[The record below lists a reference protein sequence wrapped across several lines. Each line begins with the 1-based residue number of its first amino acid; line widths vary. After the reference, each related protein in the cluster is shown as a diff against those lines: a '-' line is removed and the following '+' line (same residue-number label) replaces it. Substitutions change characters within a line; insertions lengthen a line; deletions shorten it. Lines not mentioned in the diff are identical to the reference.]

1 MVKSLLP
8 LVLKQ
13 VNAALVATRS
23 IIHMQNCAF
32 LTLLK
37 IVKVFN
43 QELMKEDTQN
53 DMKRVSV
60 NVDQMQMFEIIN
72 NVRMMINAGVN
83 AKN

>member
-13 VNAALVATRS
+13 VNAALVATIS

-60 NVDQMQMFEIIN
+60 NVDQMQMFVIIN
-72 NVRMMINAGVN
+72 NVRMMINAGVK
-83 AKN
+83 AKS

>member
-13 VNAALVATRS
+13 VNAALVATIS

-60 NVDQMQMFEIIN
+60 NVDQMQMFVIIN

>member
-13 VNAALVATRS
+13 VNAALVATIS

-60 NVDQMQMFEIIN
+60 NVDQMQMFVIIN
-72 NVRMMINAGVN
+72 NVRMMINGGVN

>member
-1 MVKSLLP
+1 MVKGLLP

-13 VNAALVATRS
+13 VNAALVATIS

-43 QELMKEDTQN
+43 QEIMKEDNQN

-60 NVDQMQMFEIIN
+60 NVDQMQTFVIIN
-72 NVRMMINAGVN
+72 NVRMMINASVN
-83 AKN
+83 AKS